1 MSDASVG
8 RDVSGSKSA
17 SRATGASAGSPGG
30 AGREGLLGRALPWLV
45 VAAIFAAIQ
54 GLMLTKAINLY
65 WQQIIQFALI
75 MAISGLGLNLI
86 YGYTGQFSLGHA
98 AFYGLGAYLSALVT
112 KSFPHGG
119 IPIFVLS
126 MVAAL
131 GVAAVVAFLVGLP
144 ILRLKSD
151 YLGIATLALG
161 IIVKV
166 LFDNAD
172 AVIPVLGGSRGM
184 VGIPKFT
191 NFAWTFGVAL
201 AAVVVM
207 RNFVFS
213 SPGRACT
220 SIREDEIAA
229 ESVGVNT
236 TRYKTMGFVIGCS
249 FAGVAGALY
258 AHLYQFLH
266 PSNFDFL
273 KSIDVLLIVVLG
285 GLGSISGTVIAAI
298 GWTFLLEGLRVA
310 LPPEILDW
318 RLVIYPLLLI
328 IVMILRPK
336 GLGGGLEFGFLK
348 PRDKWNKSLESND

>member
-1 MSDASVG
+1 MSPGIRRLAPWLAIVLAY
-8 RDVSGSKSA
+8 VVI
-17 SRATGASAGSPGG
+17 TLLLSAG
-30 AGREGLLGRALPWLV
+30 V
-45 VAAIFAAIQ
+45 
-54 GLMLTKAINLY
+54 INPY

-98 AFYGLGAYLSALVT
+98 AFYGLGAYMSAFIT

-119 IPIFVLS
+119 IPIFILS
-126 MVAAL
+126 MICAV
-131 GVAAVVAFLVGLP
+131 GVVAVVAFLIGLP

-172 AVIPVLGGSRGM
+172 AVIPMLGGSRGM
-184 VGIPKFT
+184 LGIPKYT
-191 NFAWTFGVAL
+191 NFTWTFFMAV
-201 AAVVVM
+201 AAVVTI

-213 SPGRACT
+213 SPGRACI

-236 TRYKTMGFVIGCS
+236 TRYKTMGFVMGCC
-249 FAGVAGALY
+249 FAGVAGVLY
-258 AHLYQFLH
+258 AHLYSFLH

-285 GLGSISGTVIAAI
+285 GLGSISGTIIAAI
-298 GWTFLLEGLRVA
+298 GWTFLLEGLRVI
-310 LPPEILDW
+310 LPPQILDW

-328 IVMILRPK
+328 IVMIMKPK
-336 GLGGGLEFGFLK
+336 GLWGGVEFGFLR
-348 PRDKWNKSLESND
+348 PRPLKRVESSQGRNGVGP